1 MGKKDGKSQ
10 KTAARAA
17 QWGEAAPM
25 CYRGGAEM
33 VSMRLMGLMGLMRPM
48 GCDKRVWAMRGR
60 QRREQRREQRG
71 GGEAVL
77 FPGVL

>member
-17 QWGEAAPM
+17 QWG
-25 CYRGGAEM
+25 GGAEIGP
-33 VSMRLMGLMGLMRPM
+33 MGLMGPM
-48 GCDKRVWAMRGR
+48 GCDKRVWAMR
-60 QRREQRREQRG
+60 EQRR

>member
-1 MGKKDGKSQ
+1 MENRRKI
-10 KTAARAA
+10 AARAA

-33 VSMRLMGLMGLMRPM
+33 GSMRLMGLM
-48 GCDKRVWAMRGR
+48 GCDKRVWAMREQRGSSAGAE
-60 QRREQRREQRG
+60 RREQRR
-71 GGEAVL
+71 GGEAAL

>member
-1 MGKKDGKSQ
+1 MEKDGKSQ

-17 QWGEAAPM
+17 QWG
-25 CYRGGAEM
+25 GGAEM
-33 VSMRLMGLMGLMRPM
+33 ETMRLMGLM
-48 GCDKRVWAMRGR
+48 GCDKRVWAMR
-60 QRREQRREQRG
+60 EQRR

>member
-1 MGKKDGKSQ
+1 MEKDGKSQ

-17 QWGEAAPM
+17 QWG
-25 CYRGGAEM
+25 GGAEM
-33 VSMRLMGLMGLMRPM
+33 GPMGLMGLMRLMRLM
-48 GCDKRVWAMRGR
+48 GCDKRVWAMR
-60 QRREQRREQRG
+60 EQRR

>member
-17 QWGEAAPM
+17 QWG
-25 CYRGGAEM
+25 GGAEM
-33 VSMRLMGLMGLMRPM
+33 ETMRLMGLM
-48 GCDKRVWAMRGR
+48 GCDKRVWAMR
-60 QRREQRREQRG
+60 EQRRGR
-71 GGEAVL
+71 EAVL

>member
-17 QWGEAAPM
+17 QWG
-25 CYRGGAEM
+25 GGAEM
-33 VSMRLMGLMGLMRPM
+33 GPMGLMG
-48 GCDKRVWAMRGR
+48 GDKRVWAMR
-60 QRREQRREQRG
+60 EQRR

>member
-17 QWGEAAPM
+17 QWG
-25 CYRGGAEM
+25 GGAEM
-33 VSMRLMGLMGLMRPM
+33 GPMGLMRLMRLM
-48 GCDKRVWAMRGR
+48 GCDKRVWAMR
-60 QRREQRREQRG
+60 EQRR

>member
-17 QWGEAAPM
+17 QWG
-25 CYRGGAEM
+25 GGAEM
-33 VSMRLMGLMGLMRPM
+33 GPMGLM
-48 GCDKRVWAMRGR
+48 GCDKRVWAMR
-60 QRREQRREQRG
+60 EQRR

>member
-10 KTAARAA
+10 KNRCSGSAV
-17 QWGEAAPM
+17 G
-25 CYRGGAEM
+25 RGGAEIGP
-33 VSMRLMGLMGLMRPM
+33 MGLMGLM
-48 GCDKRVWAMRGR
+48 GCDKRVWAMR
-60 QRREQRREQRG
+60 EQRR

>member
-10 KTAARAA
+10 KNRCSGSAV
-17 QWGEAAPM
+17 G
-25 CYRGGAEM
+25 RGGAEIGP
-33 VSMRLMGLMGLMRPM
+33 MGLM

-60 QRREQRREQRG
+60 QRREQRR